1 MDSALFVPPL
11 NAEYGAAGPPPLPHL
26 VPSVFF
32 SKDNNGNIL
41 RETAAN
47 AGDADFCNANTQQS
61 TRVLSSVI
69 TIRRGAP
76 HTRQTNG
83 RFMRRLLLCCSL
95 ETKKRKAGLFDLIH
109 KAISR

>member
-1 MDSALFVPPL
+1 MRSMVLLARRRCRIWFQVC
-11 NAEYGAAGPPPLPHL
+11 
-26 VPSVFF
+26 FF

-76 HTRQTNG
+76 QHTRVKQ
-83 RFMRRLLLCCSL
+83 MV
-95 ETKKRKAGLFDLIH
+95 DL
-109 KAISR
+109 

>member
-11 NAEYGAAGPPPLPHL
+11 NAEYGPPPLPHL
-26 VPSVFF
+26 VVPSVFF

-76 HTRQTNG
+76 QHTRVKQ
-83 RFMRRLLLCCSL
+83 MV
-95 ETKKRKAGLFDLIH
+95 DL
-109 KAISR
+109 

>member
-11 NAEYGAAGPPPLPHL
+11 NAEYGAAGPPLPHL

-76 HTRQTNG
+76 QHTRVKQ
-83 RFMRRLLLCCSL
+83 MV
-95 ETKKRKAGLFDLIH
+95 DL
-109 KAISR
+109 